1 MDPATFDPRLQ
12 SPGIACFPAI
22 LGAGTSVA
30 LRFLVRRHAP
40 HSAPVRARV
49 LPYGLR
55 GSIAIALAY
64 VALTASCDDPNFKV
78 VNAKSAAPAVPT
90 VNEDC
95 PASADWFPA
104 SGGTPPVRMF
114 DPAPHPDTECPFY
127 RGAYQNF
134 LVAAQPLANGDPA
147 LVRYP
152 TLDDAFLS
160 ATPHGVRNT
169 SQRAWLGAVRQAG
182 ERQILIDQDHHTL
195 FYGIH
200 MNQAFVDFIK
210 ANNLQTVDGILKV
223 DPYLSFPPGLV
234 EFKTAWKD
242 IDPADFPGGVVPPPG
257 GYAGDPGDYSNYIT
271 TKAWVPTLTQDPTNG
286 QIIEDPNHPRL
297 IKVALVALHSVFTLP
312 GHPEF
317 VWGSVQHVNLNAI
330 DATASTVQGAA
341 MMGAPDDQ
349 PDTPAL
355 PVITEPD
362 GAPGDPNNLNVTTV
376 LSEAGFLLYSGGTPA
391 NAANHAYSNQ
401 ELKFDS
407 TSQSFPGQ
415 QTSIYRMF
423 PGSKSQQLGPD
434 TAIISLNQN
443 LAAIAGQ
450 FKSAGTADVRLNYH
464 LVAAVWLDKPSLFG
478 LGPDGKGMSFQ
489 NDDGTNP
496 LLLDAVADG
505 GVHPELN
512 EGTTC
517 GTPLGPSGASGNT
530 PAGATA
536 NTVPGCVTRAD
547 VLAAGPGPT
556 QAIETDILT
565 NGTNS
570 PFSILGGE
578 DRLSST
584 AMESF
589 TQSPNSFPNCFSCHN
604 TQPITTNG
612 TPSYRDPTTQV
623 LIPKPAMIN
632 VSHLFS
638 EFILRECGGPAD
650 GPNTTCPGAVAKVHP

>member
-1 MDPATFDPRLQ
+1 MDMGGDDPPAPAAADVPGLLVEDRAGCAAVRALLRVSTMRPNAYGGFAALGVSYLVTVIACSDPTFDVVPP
-12 SPGIACFPAI
+12 SPTAQLP
-22 LGAGTSVA
+22 
-30 LRFLVRRHAP
+30 
-40 HSAPVRARV
+40 SA
-49 LPYGLR
+49 
-55 GSIAIALAY
+55 
-64 VALTASCDDPNFKV
+64 
-78 VNAKSAAPAVPT
+78 
-90 VNEDC
+90 NEDC

-104 SGGTPPVRMF
+104 SGGTPPVQMF
-114 DPAPHPDTECPFY
+114 VPAPHPDTECPFY

-134 LVAAQPLANGDPA
+134 LVATQPQPNGDPA
-147 LVRYP
+147 ILRYA
-152 TLDDAFLS
+152 TIDDAFVS
-160 ATPHGVRNT
+160 AAPHGVRNT

-195 FYGIH
+195 YYGIH
-200 MNQAFVDFIK
+200 MNRAFVDFIK
-210 ANNLQTVDGILKV
+210 ANNLQTVNGILQV

-257 GYAGDPGDYSNYIT
+257 GYPGDPGDYSNYIT
-271 TKAWVPTLTQDPTNG
+271 TKAWVPTLGQDPVTG
-286 QIIEDPNHPRL
+286 EILEDADHPRL
-297 IKVALVALHSVFTLP
+297 IKVALIALHSVYTLP

-317 VWGSVQHVNLNAI
+317 VWGSVQHVNLGAV
-330 DATASTVQGAA
+330 DATATAVQGSP
-341 MMGAPDDQ
+341 MTGAPDDQ

-355 PVITEPD
+355 PVITQPD
-362 GAPGDPNNLNVTTV
+362 GAAGDPNNLGVTTV
-376 LSEAGFLLYSGGTPA
+376 LSDTPFLLYAAGTPE

-401 ELKFDS
+401 ELKFDARA
-407 TSQSFPGQ
+407 QSFPGQ

-450 FKSAGTADVRLNYH
+450 QRAAGRVDIRLNYH
-464 LVAAVWLDKPSLFG
+464 LVAAVWMDKPALFG
-478 LGPDGKGMSFQ
+478 LGPDGKGMSLQ

-496 LLLDAVADG
+496 LLLDAVASG
-505 GVHPELN
+505 NLHPELN
-512 EGTTC
+512 EGTFC
-517 GTPLGPSGASGNT
+517 GTPLGAGGVSGDLPG
-530 PAGATA
+530 GADT
-536 NTVPGCVTRAD
+536 NTVPGCTTRAD
-547 VLAAGPGPT
+547 LLAGGKPAK
-556 QAIETDILT
+556 QSIEDDILQ

-570 PFSILGGE
+570 AFSILGGE

-612 TPSYRDPTTQV
+612 TPAFRDPTTQV
-623 LIPKPAMIN
+623 LIPKPALIN

-650 GPNTTCPGAVAKVHP
+650 GPHSTCAGSVAGGKP